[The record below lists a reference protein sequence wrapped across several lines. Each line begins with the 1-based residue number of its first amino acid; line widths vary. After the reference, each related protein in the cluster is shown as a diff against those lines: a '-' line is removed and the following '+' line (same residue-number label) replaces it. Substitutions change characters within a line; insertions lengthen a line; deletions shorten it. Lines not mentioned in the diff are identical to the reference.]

1 MARILQIFRD
11 GKRFKPITQTA
22 LLDGYQ
28 GNLQTLEIMSQ
39 MVKEDRTQ
47 KDLRRFVER
56 NILKDVKGQNFDK
69 EIKRI
74 FAFCRDE
81 ILYRKDPVQVERI
94 ADLWSC
100 LYSLNESQPEGDCSI
115 KSTALA
121 TMLAIF
127 GHKPCFAIVKTNKD
141 DFNFSHVY
149 VEVEIDG
156 KLFALDP
163 TPEDFKP
170 FTEVSAAVKER
181 HLIF

>member
-11 GKRFKPITQTA
+11 GKRFKPIEQQK

-28 GNLQTLEIMSQ
+28 GNLQTLGIMSR
-39 MVKEDRTQ
+39 MVREDRTQ
-47 KDLRRFVER
+47 KDLRRFIER

-74 FAFCRDE
+74 FEFCRDE

-100 LYSLNESQPEGDCSI
+100 LYALNENQAEGDCSI
-115 KSTALA
+115 KSVALA

-127 GHKPCFAIVKTNKD
+127 GHKPCFAIVKAEKD
-141 DFNFSHVY
+141 DLNFSHVF

-156 KLFALDP
+156 EFYALDP
-163 TPEDFKP
+163 TPEDSKP
-170 FTEVSAAVKER
+170 FTEISAAVKER
-181 HLIF
+181 YLIF